1 MTILASAVQ
10 RLRNAGIESPSL
22 EARLLLAHALKLTQE
37 DVITGNFTLNAESQA
52 HFETSLTRRVKREPL
67 AYILGK
73 REFWSMEFAV
83 GSGVLVPRPESE
95 TLVEAALKKFSDA
108 DAALD
113 VLDLG
118 TGSGCLLVS
127 FLSERPR
134 AKGVGLDISPD
145 ALAFAERNATKLGFA
160 PRVQLVHGS
169 WEDAPERRFDV
180 VFANPPYIADFV
192 IEQLDHDVSRYEP
205 RVALS
210 GGVDG
215 LNAYRGIAAM
225 LPSRLKP
232 DGLAFVELGAGQLDV
247 VTGMFHTGGL
257 EVNGTFCDLAS
268 IPRCLV
274 ARGAQC
280 AGRRPKKALEMET
293 GSG

>member
-1 MTILASAVQ
+1 MNILNSAIQ
-10 RLRNAGIESPSL
+10 RLRKAGIGSPSL
-22 EARLLLAHALKLTQE
+22 EARLLLAHALKLRQE
-37 DVITGNFTLNAESQA
+37 DVIAGNFVLSADSVER
-52 HFETSLTRRVKREPL
+52 FETSLQRRIERTPL

-95 TLVEAALKKFSDA
+95 TLVEAALERFPDA
-108 DAALD
+108 SAALD

-118 TGSGCLLVS
+118 TGSGCLMLA
-127 FLSERPR
+127 FLSERPC
-134 AKGVGLDISPD
+134 AKAVGLDISPD
-145 ALAFAERNATKLGFA
+145 ALAFAERNTAALGFTQ
-160 PRVQLVHGS
+160 RVELIRGG
-169 WEDAPERRFDV
+169 WEAAPERRFDV
-180 VFANPPYIADFV
+180 VFANPPYIADGI
-192 IEQLDHDVSRYEP
+192 IEKLDHDISRYEP
-205 RVALS
+205 RLALS

-215 LNAYRGIAAM
+215 LDAYRRIAAI
-225 LPSRLKP
+225 LPNRLKP
-232 DGLAFVELGAGQLDV
+232 AGLAFVELGEGQLEA
-247 VTGMFHTGGL
+247 VTRMFHTAGL

-280 AGRRPKKALEMET
+280 CGRWPKKALEMET